1 MLFRGAMRLY
11 KRKID
16 DLGEHQTIAQNID
29 LAEFGCAG
37 LWDAW
42 MERWQH
48 RRGER
53 NLWSV
58 SRPCER

>member
-1 MLFRGAMRLY
+1 MHLFFAGDAEHRNVLFRGAVRLY
-11 KRKID
+11 KRKIA

-42 MERWQH
+42 MER
-48 RRGER
+48 
-53 NLWSV
+53 
-58 SRPCER
+58 